1 MGLIDKRGH
10 YVIEPRYEIVDYNP
24 YTGCSRIRSEGLW
37 ALADYNGRI
46 VGGFTPR
53 YIKKTNT
60 SKLNNLTKNTLW
72 KT

>member
-24 YTGCSRIRSEGLW
+24 YTGCSRIQSEGLW

-53 YIKKTNT
+53 YIEENEYVEA
-60 SKLNNLTKNTLW
+60 
-72 KT
+72 